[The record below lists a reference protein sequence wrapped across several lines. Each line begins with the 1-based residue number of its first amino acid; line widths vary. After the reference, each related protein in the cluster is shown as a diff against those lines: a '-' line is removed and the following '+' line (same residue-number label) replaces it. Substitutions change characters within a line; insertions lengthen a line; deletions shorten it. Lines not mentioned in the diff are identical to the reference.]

1 MSPRSLSLLNTSQNE
16 RRERLIILSRSITQL
31 SKKLIFHLHRGAT
44 SPPHQRIKTI
54 NEGKG
59 KEREILANFGKIRD
73 ELGRG
78 QDASSFWRWARP
90 VSPGM
95 EEYIE
100 ATSFLYYLD
109 TGRLISLQ
117 EVQNLLSDQETGDA
131 VGVCGLGDIWLTGS
145 MWLSHRRITSWA
157 CRISLGSSCGML
169 PMVSARVVRMIV
181 FADTQ
186 L

>member
-1 MSPRSLSLLNTSQNE
+1 VARRANAQNE

-44 SPPHQRIKTI
+44 SPPHIRVKTI
-54 NEGKG
+54 TEGKG
-59 KEREILANFGKIRD
+59 KEREILANFGKIKD

-78 QDASSFWRWARP
+78 EDAASFWRWARP

-109 TGRLISLQ
+109 TGRLIPLD
-117 EVQNLLSDQETGDA
+117 EVQRNLSDPATGEP
-131 VGVCGLGDIWLTGS
+131 VSMGRWCGWDR
-145 MWLSHRRITSWA
+145 LS
-157 CRISLGSSCGML
+157 G
-169 PMVSARVVRMIV
+169 
-181 FADTQ
+181 
-186 L
+186 